1 MFQHVIYINVSA
13 SNKRKRLKDIE
24 DVLVVVDVVVL
35 VVVVVIFLLLSFRVS
50 WP

>member
-1 MFQHVIYINVSA
+1 MLYINLSA

-24 DVLVVVDVVVL
+24 DILVVVDDVVL
-35 VVVVVIFLLLSFRVS
+35 VVVVVIFLPLSFRVS